1 MQKDL
6 LPENSRHERRGK
18 ALSSGFRI
26 LLPGRILPP
35 FSFAFPRSSGLSAL
49 RQQPRQ
55 HSQRMIYTR
64 SRLCHSGGQRS

>member
-26 LLPGRILPP
+26 LLPERILSPL
-35 FSFAFPRSSGLSAL
+35 FVRFPRSPGCLPCGNG
-49 RQQPRQ
+49 RVNIPNE
-55 HSQRMIYTR
+55 
-64 SRLCHSGGQRS
+64 

>member
-26 LLPGRILPP
+26 LLPERILSPLFVR
-35 FSFAFPRSSGLSAL
+35 FSPE
-49 RQQPRQ
+49 
-55 HSQRMIYTR
+55 
-64 SRLCHSGGQRS
+64 SRVVCPAATARVNIPNE